1 MPASSRRKG
10 VAGEAEVRAIME
22 AAGFTLRGL
31 ESGGDWLAFREGRR
45 PWQMETKY
53 AERWK
58 MGEWIVQLERDAL
71 PDAVRVLTM
80 RRNRGEWY
88 ALLPLADLVGLL

>member
-1 MPASSRRKG
+1 MAASSRRKG

-31 ESGGDWLAFREGRR
+31 ESGGDWLCFRDGDRTL
-45 PWQMETKY
+45 QLETKY

-58 MGEWIVQLERDAL
+58 MGEWVAQLERD
-71 PDAVRVLTM
+71 RVPGSVPVLVM
-80 RRNRGEWY
+80 RRNLGEWY
-88 ALLPLADLVGLL
+88 ALLPLAELVGML